1 VVCGSTSACRG
12 SNRRCSLPFE
22 ALFVPPAFRD
32 VAADEAWLRA
42 LLEAERALAVA
53 QANVGVISHEAAA
66 AVIAA
71 CSGRF
76 DAAALAEEGRRAGNP
91 VEPLVRALREHAEFV
106 HWGAT
111 SQDIL
116 DTAAALVTREATT
129 LIAAELDGVARAC
142 AELAD
147 RHRSTVMAA
156 RTLLQQAVPTT
167 FGLKA
172 AGWLVGTVHARQ
184 RIAAVRLPAQL
195 GGAGGT
201 LAALDDRGV
210 DVLRAY
216 ADELDL
222 PEPILPWHTRRLRVA
237 EIGAGL
243 AVAAGFLSK
252 IALDVELLAQ
262 TEVGEVREGEGG
274 GSSTMPH
281 KRNPVGATLTRACAL
296 RVQAAAGVLID
307 ALPQEHERA
316 AGAWHAE
323 WAALSDALM
332 LTGGAAAAMRE
343 TLDELEVDVERMRA
357 NIGEDTL
364 SEAARFGLEVSGPQ
378 DYLGSADA
386 FVERALEFYRER

>member
-1 VVCGSTSACRG
+1 
-12 SNRRCSLPFE
+12 LPFE

-32 VAADEAWLRA
+32 AVSDEAWLRA
-42 LLEAERALAVA
+42 LLETERALAAA
-53 QANVGVISHEAAA
+53 QAKVGVISQEAAA
-66 AVIAA
+66 AVVAA
-71 CSGRF
+71 CTEHF
-76 DAAALAEEGRRAGNP
+76 DAAALAEAGRRSGNP

-111 SQDIL
+111 TQDIL
-116 DTAAALVTREATT
+116 DTAAALVARDATT
-129 LIAAELDGVARAC
+129 LIAAELDGVAGAC

-172 AGWLVGTVHARQ
+172 AGWLVGTLHARE
-184 RIAAVRLPAQL
+184 RIVAVRLPAQL

-201 LAALDDRGV
+201 LAALGDRGV

-216 ADELDL
+216 CEELDL
-222 PEPILPWHTRRLRVA
+222 PEPVLPWHTRRLRVA
-237 EIGAGL
+237 ELGAGL

-252 IALDVELLAQ
+252 IALDVVLLAQ
-262 TEVGEVREGEGG
+262 TEVGEVRERDGG

-281 KRNPVGATLTRACAL
+281 KQNPVGSTLTRACAL
-296 RVQAAAGVLID
+296 RAEAAAGVLLA
-307 ALPQEHERA
+307 ALPQEQERA

-323 WAALSDALM
+323 WAALSDVLM
-332 LTGGAAAAMRE
+332 LTGGAAAAMHE
-343 TLDELEVDVERMRA
+343 TLGGLEIDVERMGA
-357 NIGEDTL
+357 NIGEDTM
-364 SEAARFGLEVSGPQ
+364 SEAARFGIEVTGPQ

-386 FVERALEFYRER
+386 FVDRALEFYRGR

>member
-1 VVCGSTSACRG
+1 MS
-12 SNRRCSLPFE
+12 
-22 ALFVPPAFRD
+22 
-32 VAADEAWLRA
+32 DEAWLRA
-42 LLEAERALAVA
+42 LLEAERALATA
-53 QANVGVISHEAAA
+53 QGSVGVISQDAAA

-71 CSGRF
+71 CAEDF
-76 DAAALAEEGRRAGNP
+76 DVAALAEEGRRTGNP

-116 DTAAALVTREATT
+116 DTAVALVAREATT

-172 AGWLVGTVHARQ
+172 AGWLVGTLHARE
-184 RIAAVRLPAQL
+184 RIVAVRLPAQL

-201 LAALDDRGV
+201 LAALGDRGLE
-210 DVLRAY
+210 VLRAY
-216 ADELDL
+216 SEELDL
-222 PEPILPWHTRRLRVA
+222 PEPLLPWHTRRLRMA
-237 EIGAGL
+237 EVGAGR
-243 AVAAGFLSK
+243 AVACGFLSK
-252 IALDVELLAQ
+252 IALDVVLLAQ
-262 TEVGEVREGEGG
+262 TEVGEVRERDGG

-281 KRNPVGATLTRACAL
+281 KQNPVGSTLTRACAL
-296 RVQAAAGVLID
+296 RVEAAAGVLI
-307 ALPQEHERA
+307 AVLPQEHERA

-332 LTGGAAAAMRE
+332 LTGGAAAAMNE
-343 TLDELEVDVERMRA
+343 TLDGLEVDVERMRA
-357 NIGEDTL
+357 NILEATL
-364 SEAARFGLEVSGPQ
+364 SEAARLEIEVTGQQ

-386 FVERALEFYRER
+386 FVERALEFYRGR

>member
-1 VVCGSTSACRG
+1 
-12 SNRRCSLPFE
+12 LPFE

-32 VAADEAWLRA
+32 AVSDEAWLRA
-42 LLEAERALAVA
+42 LLEAERALATA
-53 QANVGVISHEAAA
+53 QASVGVISQEAAA

-71 CSGRF
+71 CTGDF
-76 DAAALAEEGRRAGNP
+76 DAAALADEGRRAGNP
-91 VEPLVRALREHAEFV
+91 VEPLVRALREHAEFA

-116 DTAAALVTREATT
+116 DTAAALVAREATT
-129 LIAAELDGVARAC
+129 LITAELDGVARAC

-167 FGLKA
+167 FGLKT
-172 AGWLVGTVHARQ
+172 AGWLVGTLHARE

-201 LAALDDRGV
+201 LAALGDHGV

-216 ADELDL
+216 CEELDL
-222 PEPILPWHTRRLRVA
+222 PEPVLPWHTRRLRVA
-237 EIGAGL
+237 EVGAGL
-243 AVAAGFLSK
+243 AIAAGFLSK
-252 IALDVELLAQ
+252 IALDVVLLAQ
-262 TEVGEVREGEGG
+262 TEVGELREGDGG
-274 GSSTMPH
+274 SSSTMPH
-281 KRNPVGATLTRACAL
+281 KQNPVGSTLTRACAL
-296 RVQAAAGVLID
+296 RVEAAAGVLL
-307 ALPQEHERA
+307 AAVPQEHERA

-332 LTGGAAAAMRE
+332 LTGGAAAAMHE
-343 TLDELEVDVERMRA
+343 TLGGLEVDVERMRA

-364 SEAARFGLEVSGPQ
+364 SEVARFGIDVTAPQ

-386 FVERALEFYRER
+386 FVDRALEFYRGR

>member
-1 VVCGSTSACRG
+1 
-12 SNRRCSLPFE
+12 LPFE

-32 VAADEAWLRA
+32 AVSDEAWLRA
-42 LLEAERALAVA
+42 LLEAERSLAEA
-53 QANVGVISHEAAA
+53 QAHVGVISQEASA
-66 AVIAA
+66 AVVAA
-71 CSGRF
+71 CSEHF
-76 DAAALAEEGRRAGNP
+76 DAAVLAEEGRRAGNP
-91 VEPLVRALREHAEFV
+91 VEPLVRALREHAEFA

-116 DTAAALVTREATT
+116 DTAAALVAHNATT

-172 AGWLVGTVHARQ
+172 AGWLVGTLHARE
-184 RIAAVRLPAQL
+184 RIVAVRLPAQL
-195 GGAGGT
+195 GGAAGT
-201 LAALDDRGV
+201 LAALGDRGV

-216 ADELDL
+216 AEELDL
-222 PEPILPWHTRRLRVA
+222 PEPLLPWHTRRLRVA
-237 EIGAGL
+237 ELGAGL

-252 IALDVELLAQ
+252 IALDVLLLAQ
-262 TEVGEVREGEGG
+262 TEVGEVRERDGG
-274 GSSTMPH
+274 GSSTMPQKH
-281 KRNPVGATLTRACAL
+281 NPVGSTLTRACAL
-296 RVQAAAGVLID
+296 RVEAAAGVLLA

-343 TLDELEVDVERMRA
+343 TLTWLEVDVARMRA
-357 NIGEDTL
+357 NIGDGTL
-364 SEAARFGLEVSGPQ
+364 SEAARFGLEVSGAQ

-386 FVERALEFYRER
+386 FVERALEFYRGR